1 MSRADD
7 VYKLTIKKIEYL
19 QGIKG
24 IGAGKGILAELRRG
38 VGKHPGEMPELWG
51 FIFDDM
57 SDELLGDKNSFRAEW
72 AVYTALTL
80 YALHCQGSDR
90 EVYVKGVSI
99 GQAAAGLVSSE
110 DDVQRVMNR
119 LNLVVTAV
127 SQDDLAYHLRGL
139 IQLIK
144 GSNIGLDHAALAK
157 EIYLFSNSDIANDI
171 KLRWGRDFY
180 RSIYNN
186 SKGEENNG

>member
-110 DDVQRVMNR
+110 DDIPRVMNR

>member
-1 MSRADD
+1 MSKADD
-7 VYKLTIKKIEYL
+7 VYKLTVKKIEYL
-19 QGIKG
+19 QGIKDR
-24 IGAGKGILAELRRG
+24 GAGKGILAELRRG

-51 FIFDDM
+51 FIFGEM
-57 SDELLGDKNSFRAEW
+57 SDELLGDKNSFWVEW

-110 DDVQRVMNR
+110 DDVPRVMNR

>member
-7 VYKLTIKKIEYL
+7 VYKLTVKKIEYL

-57 SDELLGDKNSFRAEW
+57 SDELLSDKNSFRAEW

-110 DDVQRVMNR
+110 DDVPRVMNR

-186 SKGEENNG
+186 SNGEENNG